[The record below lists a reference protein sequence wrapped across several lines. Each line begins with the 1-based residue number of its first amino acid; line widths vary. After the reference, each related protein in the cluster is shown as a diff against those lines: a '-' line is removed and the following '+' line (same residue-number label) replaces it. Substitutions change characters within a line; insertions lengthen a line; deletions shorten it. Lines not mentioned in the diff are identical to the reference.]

1 MANQIYTVDNVVLS
15 LKNRG
20 LPPTS
25 QSTFTLDQFISILS
39 EEMQS
44 NIVPLIDSVSEEYF
58 VSNVD
63 VDFVPTQAEWDV
75 PARAVGGKLR
85 DLVFINTNGNE
96 VAIPRVRP
104 EDIKIRGF
112 YPVSVNFGFYM
123 RGGKVIIWNGVGGTN
138 NLPPYPTLRFKIVR
152 RPNILTAAA
161 NCGQVLSFSVD
172 RKTLT
177 LSNAGTTWADTDLF
191 DIISNTPMFTALG
204 EDLEVDSIAGFDV
217 TFTEAVPDSVQVG
230 DWVALANYSPIPQIP
245 VEAFMLL
252 AQFGAAKVLE
262 SMGDQAGMN
271 AALKKADK
279 MTEKLMTILTPRV
292 EGSVIK
298 LASRGGIADMQDYG
312 NW

>member
-1 MANQIYTVDNVVLS
+1 VANTIYTVDNLLTS

-25 QSTFTLDQFISILS
+25 QSTFTTDQFIQILS

-63 VDFVPTQAEWDV
+63 VDFDPTVTEYNV

-85 DLVFINTNGNE
+85 DLVFLDANGNE
-96 VAIPRVRP
+96 IGIPRLRP
-104 EDIKIRGF
+104 EDIKVRGYF
-112 YPVSVNFGFYM
+112 PVSVNYGFYM
-123 RGGKVIIWNGVGGTN
+123 RGGKVVIWNGVNGTN
-138 NLPPYPTLRFKIVR
+138 NLPNYPTLRFKIIR

-161 NCGQVLSFSVD
+161 NCGQVLSFNVD
-172 RKTLT
+172 RTIVT

-191 DIISNTPMFTALG
+191 DIISNTPMFAALA

-217 TFTEAVPDSVQVG
+217 TFTDPVPDTVQVG

-262 SMGDQAGMN
+262 SMGDVSGMN

-279 MTEKLMTILTPRV
+279 LTEKLMVILTPRV

-298 LASRGGIADMQDYG
+298 LASRGGIADSEDSSLY
-312 NW
+312 